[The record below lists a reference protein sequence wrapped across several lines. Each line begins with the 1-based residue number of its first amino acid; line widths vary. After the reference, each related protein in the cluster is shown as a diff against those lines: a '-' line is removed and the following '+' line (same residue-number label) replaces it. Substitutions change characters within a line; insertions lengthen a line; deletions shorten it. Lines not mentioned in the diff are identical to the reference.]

1 MGNQTRTSRVL
12 PRTASLRAALTL
24 ISAAL
29 CFSSNPATACSLALQ
44 VSAKMSPNSS
54 ELTNADRLRLV
65 NLVINVRHLPLR
77 SEAIV
82 YGYALPEERDA
93 AALARRRTDS
103 VVNFLTQ
110 MGVLDTDLVHVESGV
125 VSPSSKHDRTELVD
139 VQFSPICPTG
149 GCGFLCNMPIQK

>member
-1 MGNQTRTSRVL
+1 
-12 PRTASLRAALTL
+12 
-24 ISAAL
+24 
-29 CFSSNPATACSLALQ
+29 LALQ